1 MDHLHRGHVQQRAY
15 LGVRVRVRDRD
26 RVRVRVRVR
35 VRASEVESVS
45 SGVDRAE
52 GLRARALFSKSLV

>member
-35 VRASEVESVS
+35 VSVTISAEATRTVKGRPTASM
-45 SGVDRAE
+45 VDRP
-52 GLRARALFSKSLV
+52 SS